1 MFDQVQV
8 PSCWADDFSVH
19 VSPLFL
25 GAGPVGVNASV
36 RFEVRFLTV
45 YQLRHSRP
53 PGSPVQNHTGAKG
66 RRSSSRIQITLGRR
80 PTVPLGDDGE
90 SHQDIRVGESRV
102 GQDILMIHLL
112 LLVVSSLFPYSSNA
126 RTYVRSFLAPFVA
139 MPFVPSSF
147 LLLRVMPGAT
157 TSSDAP
163 CS

>member
-90 SHQDIRVGESRV
+90 SHQDI
-102 GQDILMIHLL
+102 LMIHLL